1 MRFIALFI
9 GIFLITAG
17 GFAKNTEWDLL
28 GLKGNVKSMKIQ
40 DFQLDPENGKQV
52 LISEETYKFTKD
64 GLLIVVDFQAEGGE
78 ITFQSTFKYKTDSS
92 GNIIDKKEFDEGKNL
107 LMTYSF
113 QYDKAGKLIAK
124 NSKSAYPEEPNVQE
138 RFTYDALGKLLK
150 IDKVY
155 IGMGNESIQYIYDIA
170 GKIQA
175 EKWKS
180 DMSDSPEW
188 TILYGYNKDGQVAE
202 KQGLQGT
209 GDDWVSKKMQY
220 DAKGNVTIVEEW
232 KLAEAD
238 GAGEMVMISYLKY
251 EYLYW

>member
-1 MRFIALFI
+1 MRFVILFI
-9 GIFLITAG
+9 GIFIITAG
-17 GFAKNTEWDLL
+17 GFAKNNEWNLL

-40 DFQLDPENGKQV
+40 DYQLDPENGKQV

-64 GLLIVVDFQAEGGE
+64 GLLIVVDFKAEGGE
-78 ITFQSTFKYKTDSS
+78 ITFQSTFRYKSDSS
-92 GNIIDKKEFDEGKNL
+92 GNIIEKKELDEGKNL
-107 LMTYSF
+107 LMTYTF
-113 QYDKAGKLIAK
+113 QYDKTGKLIAK
-124 NSKSAYPEEPNVQE
+124 NGKSAYPEEPNVQE
-138 RFTYDALGKLLK
+138 RYFYDAAGKLLK
-150 IDKVY
+150 IDKIYV
-155 IGMGNESIQYIYDIA
+155 GMGNEMIQYIYDMT
-170 GKIQA
+170 GKVQA

-180 DMSDSPEW
+180 DMGDTPEW

-238 GAGEMVMISYLKY
+238 GAGEMVMVSYLKY
-251 EYLYW
+251 EYIYW